1 MRPGTVF
8 TAITL
13 SKKKIK
19 VFSIKR
25 YVRIYG
31 IETFCDTGRNI
42 EQI

>member
-13 SKKKIK
+13 SKKIK
-19 VFSIKR
+19 NVSSIKR

-42 EQI
+42 KQI